1 MDDWVYWLIAAVIL
15 GAGEVMTM
23 GFFMAPFAIGCLVA
37 ALVSA
42 SGAGTAVSIA
52 VALVISVVILATL
65 RPLAK
70 AHMRQPP
77 ALRTGTARLIG
88 QQALVLERIT
98 QDSGGTVKIE
108 GETWSARS
116 FVDGQVFE
124 PGDRVSVV
132 EIRGA
137 QALVTE

>member
-1 MDDWVYWLIAAVIL
+1 MDDWVFWLIAAAIL

-23 GFFMAPFAIGCLVA
+23 GFFLAPFAIGCLLAAVASAVGASLGVSLAIAIGTSVA
-37 ALVSA
+37 AL
-42 SGAGTAVSIA
+42 AG
-52 VALVISVVILATL
+52 L
-65 RPLAK
+65 RPLAR
-70 AHMRQPP
+70 AHMRTPP
-77 ALRTGTARLIG
+77 AIRTGTARLIG
-88 QQALVLERIT
+88 QDALVLERVT
-98 QDSGGTVKIE
+98 QDTGGSVKIE

-116 FVDGQVFE
+116 FVDGTVFE

>member
-1 MDDWVYWLIAAVIL
+1 MDDWVYWLIAAAIL

-23 GFFMAPFAIGCLVA
+23 GFFLAPFAFGCLLA
-37 ALVSA
+37 ALASA
-42 SGAGTAVSIA
+42 LGAGLPVCLVIALAVSIG
-52 VALVISVVILATL
+52 ALAAL

-70 AHMRQPP
+70 AHMRTPP
-77 ALRTGTARLIG
+77 AIRTGTARLIG

-132 EIRGA
+132 EI
-137 QALVTE
+137 